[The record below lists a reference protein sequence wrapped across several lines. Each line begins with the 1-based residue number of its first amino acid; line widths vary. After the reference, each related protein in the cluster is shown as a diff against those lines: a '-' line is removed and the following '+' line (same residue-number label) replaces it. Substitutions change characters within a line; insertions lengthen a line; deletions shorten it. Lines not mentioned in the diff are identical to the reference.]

1 MILTIAALLPA
12 VYLIGYV
19 YKKDRVEKEPA
30 GLLWKLAF
38 LGAVSTIP
46 AAFIEIV
53 LENFLGIFFLPEQLF
68 YQLISNFLIVAVT
81 EEFWKRQVVMRAA
94 WRHPAFN
101 YRFDAIVY
109 AVCSAMGFAAMENIM
124 YVADGGLSVAVSRAL
139 LAVPSHA
146 VDGVLMGFFLGEAKL
161 CERQGDFMG
170 RKKNMKNSL
179 LVPVLAHGFNDFC
192 LTIGTV
198 SAMLCFVAFVV
209 IMDIFAVRKINQASK
224 EDVPVDGMDRMYW

>member
-30 GLLWKLAF
+30 GLLWKLA
-38 LGAVSTIP
+38 LMGAVATIP
-46 AAFIEIV
+46 AAVFEIV
-53 LENFLGIFFLPEQLF
+53 LENFLGIFFFPDQLL
-68 YQLISNFLIVAVT
+68 YQLISNFLIVAVV
-81 EEFWKRQVVMRAA
+81 EEFWKRQAVMQAA
-94 WRHPAFN
+94 WKHPAFN

-109 AVCSAMGFAAMENIM
+109 AVCSAMGFAALENIM

-161 CERQGDFMG
+161 CERQGDFLG
-170 RKKNMKNSL
+170 RKKNLRSSL
-179 LVPVLAHGFNDFC
+179 LVPVLAHGFYDFC
-192 LTIGTV
+192 LTRGTV
-198 SAMLCFVAFVV
+198 SSMLCFVVFVV
-209 IMDIFAVRKINQASK
+209 IMDVFAVRKINQASK

>member
-46 AAFIEIV
+46 AAFIEII
-53 LENFLGIFFLPEQLF
+53 LENVLGFFFLPEQLF

-109 AVCSAMGFAAMENIM
+109 AVCSAMGFAALENLM
-124 YVADGGLSVAVSRAL
+124 YVADGGLSVALSRAL

-161 CERQGDFMG
+161 CERQGDFRG

-179 LVPVLAHGFNDFC
+179 LVPVLAHGFYDFC
-192 LTIGTV
+192 LTRGTV
-198 SAMLCFVAFVV
+198 SSILCFVAFVV
-209 IMDIFAVRKINQASK
+209 IMDVFAVRKINQASQ